1 MMEPLD
7 GEFVPSDEVD
17 EMRWVPAAEARDL
30 LSYDRDREL
39 LREVDRMNRDRFPGL
54 RDGWARL
61 DGPAGTQ
68 MVDSA
73 IEAMDEWM
81 RSGHNANHGGL
92 FEAARAHGRAGRE
105 HARERRRRCSA
116 ATRAASPSAR
126 A

>member
-1 MMEPLD
+1 
-7 GEFVPSDEVD
+7 
-17 EMRWVPAAEARDL
+17 
-30 LSYDRDREL
+30 
-39 LREVDRMNRDRFPGL
+39 MNRDRFPGL

-73 IEAMDEWM
+73 IEAMADWM
-81 RSGHNANHGGL
+81 RSGRNANHGGL
-92 FEAARAHGRAGRE
+92 FEAATRDRRAGRRRP
-105 HARERRRRCSA
+105 ARASRRCSA